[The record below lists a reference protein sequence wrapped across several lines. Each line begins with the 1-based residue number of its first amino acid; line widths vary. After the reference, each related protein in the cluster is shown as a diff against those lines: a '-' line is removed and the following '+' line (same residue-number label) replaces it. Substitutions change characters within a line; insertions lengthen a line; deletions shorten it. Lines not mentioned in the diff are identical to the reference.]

1 MKKIIILGVTLICSV
16 FLLSGCSYSDLK
28 GGNSSDNPGVID
40 NNNSGNNNAG
50 VVDNNE
56 PTEKTISWEPNKP
69 FTVPNIAEINITS
82 VSAMEEVKPPKTN
95 GVYSYQANQEGET
108 YIVAKGSFKNLL
120 SETFDDWDNFNG
132 KLIYDNNYEYNVY
145 VKFATNSDN
154 DFYTDPKPL
163 QSLNAYFIASVPSD
177 LIKTDKNGTFKLQ
190 FTDNS
195 DISSDIYEYHFVFN
209 NN

>member
-56 PTEKTISWEPNKP
+56 PTEKTISCEPNKP

-177 LIKTDKNGTFKLQ
+177 FA
-190 FTDNS
+190 
-195 DISSDIYEYHFVFN
+195 ISEKRVRI
-209 NN
+209 